1 MQKFTA
7 QELLEY
13 ALKSGKSVSLK
24 NGAIAKIVGYVSL
37 TDEYIGYVIGISTI
51 TLKKKVKATT
61 WTKEGVNTDISDYN
75 IKVIS
80 STNELAE
87 YALQNGI
94 GMTIQTPYGK
104 STVNVIGKTND
115 SKYITVYQSN
125 SELIAEYVCDEK
137 FSLDKVDL
145 VI

>member
-13 ALKSGKSVSLK
+13 ALKSGKSVNLK
-24 NGAIAKIVGYVSL
+24 NGAVAKIMGYISL
-37 TDEYIGYVIGISTI
+37 TDEYIGYVIGVSTI

-94 GMTIQTPYGK
+94 GMTIKTPYGI
-104 STVNVIGKTND
+104 STVNVIGKTKD
-115 SKYITVYQSN
+115 SRYITVYQSN
-125 SELIAEYVCDEK
+125 SGLIAEYVSDEK
-137 FSLDKVDL
+137 FSLDQVDL
-145 VI
+145 VL

>member
-13 ALKSGKSVSLK
+13 ALKNGKSVSLK
-24 NGAIAKIVGYVSL
+24 NGAVAKIIGYIGL
-37 TDEYIGYVIGISTI
+37 TDEYIGYVVGVSSI
-51 TLKKKVKATT
+51 TLKQKIKATT
-61 WTKEGVNTDISDYN
+61 WTKEGVNTELSDYN

-94 GMTIQTPYGK
+94 GMTIKTPYGI
-104 STVNVIGKTND
+104 STVNVIGKTKD
-115 SKYITVYQSN
+115 SRYITVYQSN
-125 SELIAEYVCDEK
+125 SGLIAEYVSDER
-137 FSLDKVDL
+137 FSLDQVDL
-145 VI
+145 VL

>member
-24 NGAIAKIVGYVSL
+24 NGAIAKIVGYISL
-37 TDEYIGYVIGISTI
+37 TDEYIGYVVGVSSIS
-51 TLKKKVKATT
+51 LKQKAKATT
-61 WTKEGVNTDISDYN
+61 WTKEGVNTELSDYN

-87 YALQNGI
+87 YALQNNI
-94 GMTIQTPYGK
+94 GVSILTPFGK
-104 STVNVIGKTND
+104 SIVNVIGKTND
-115 SKYITVYQSN
+115 SEYITVYQSN
-125 SELIAEYVCDEK
+125 SELIAEYLSDDNY
-137 FSLDKVDL
+137 SLDKVDL
-145 VI
+145 IF

>member
-24 NGAIAKIVGYVSL
+24 NGAIAKIVGYISL
-37 TDEYIGYVIGISTI
+37 TDEYIGYVVGVSSIS
-51 TLKKKVKATT
+51 LKQKAKATT
-61 WTKEGVNTDISDYN
+61 WTKEGVNTELSDYN

-87 YALQNGI
+87 YALQNNI
-94 GMTIQTPYGK
+94 GVSILTPFGK
-104 STVNVIGKTND
+104 SIVNVIGKTID
-115 SKYITVYQSN
+115 SEYITVYQSN
-125 SELIAEYVCDEK
+125 SELIAEYLSDENY
-137 FSLDKVDL
+137 SLDKVDL
-145 VI
+145 IF

>member
-37 TDEYIGYVIGISTI
+37 TDEYIGYVVGISSV
-51 TLKKKVKATT
+51 TLKQKAKATT

-115 SKYITVYQSN
+115 SKYITVYQDN
-125 SELIAEYVCDEK
+125 ERMIAEYVCDEK

>member
-24 NGAIAKIVGYVSL
+24 NGAVAKIVGYISL
-37 TDEYIGYVIGISTI
+37 TDEYIGYVVGISSI
-51 TLKKKVKATT
+51 SLKQKAKATT
-61 WTKEGVNTDISDYN
+61 WTKEGVNTELSDYN

-87 YALQNGI
+87 YALQNNI
-94 GMTIQTPYGK
+94 GMTIQTPYGR
-104 STVNVIGKTND
+104 STVNVIGKTKD
-115 SKYITVYQSN
+115 SRYITVYQSN
-125 SELIAEYVCDEK
+125 SGLIAEYVSDDNY
-137 FSLDKVDL
+137 SLDKVDL
-145 VI
+145 IF

>member
-24 NGAIAKIVGYVSL
+24 NGSIAKIVGYISL
-37 TDEYIGYVIGISTI
+37 TDEYIGYVVGVSSIS
-51 TLKKKVKATT
+51 LKQKAKATT
-61 WTKEGVNTDISDYN
+61 WTKEGVNTELSDYN

-87 YALQNGI
+87 YALQNNI
-94 GMTIQTPYGK
+94 GVSILTPFGK
-104 STVNVIGKTND
+104 SIVNVIGKTND
-115 SKYITVYQSN
+115 SEYITVYQSN
-125 SELIAEYVCDEK
+125 SELIAEYLSDDNY
-137 FSLDKVDL
+137 SLDKVDL
-145 VI
+145 IF

>member
-24 NGAIAKIVGYVSL
+24 NGSIAKIVGYISL
-37 TDEYIGYVIGISTI
+37 TDEYIGYVVGVSSIS
-51 TLKKKVKATT
+51 LKQKAKATT
-61 WTKEGVNTDISDYN
+61 WTKEGVNTELSDYN

-87 YALQNGI
+87 YALQNNI
-94 GMTIQTPYGK
+94 GVSILTPFGK
-104 STVNVIGKTND
+104 SIVNVIGKTID
-115 SKYITVYQSN
+115 SEYITVYQSN
-125 SELIAEYVCDEK
+125 SELIAEYLSDENY
-137 FSLDKVDL
+137 SLDKVDL
-145 VI
+145 IL

>member
-24 NGAIAKIVGYVSL
+24 NGAIAKIVGYISL
-37 TDEYIGYVIGISTI
+37 TDEYIGYVVGVSSI
-51 TLKKKVKATT
+51 TLKQKAKATT
-61 WTKEGVNTDISDYN
+61 WTKEGVNTELSDYN

-87 YALQNGI
+87 YALQNNI
-94 GMTIQTPYGK
+94 GVSILTPFGK
-104 STVNVIGKTND
+104 SIVNVIGKTID
-115 SKYITVYQSN
+115 SEYITVYQSN
-125 SELIAEYVCDEK
+125 SELIAEYLSDENY
-137 FSLDKVDL
+137 SLDKVDL
-145 VI
+145 IF

>member
-24 NGAIAKIVGYVSL
+24 NGSIAKIVGYISL
-37 TDEYIGYVIGISTI
+37 TDEYIGYVVGVSSIS
-51 TLKKKVKATT
+51 LKQKAKATT
-61 WTKEGVNTDISDYN
+61 WTKEGVNTELSDYN

-87 YALQNGI
+87 YALQNNI
-94 GMTIQTPYGK
+94 GVSILTPFGK
-104 STVNVIGKTND
+104 SIVNVIGKTID
-115 SKYITVYQSN
+115 SEYITVYQSN
-125 SELIAEYVCDEK
+125 SELIAEYLSDENY
-137 FSLDKVDL
+137 SLDKVDL
-145 VI
+145 IF

>member
-24 NGAIAKIVGYVSL
+24 NGSIAKIVGYISL
-37 TDEYIGYVIGISTI
+37 TDEYIGYVVGVSSIS
-51 TLKKKVKATT
+51 LKQKAKATT
-61 WTKEGVNTDISDYN
+61 WTKEGVNTELSDYN

-87 YALQNGI
+87 YALQNNI
-94 GMTIQTPYGK
+94 GVSILTPFGK
-104 STVNVIGKTND
+104 SIVNVIGKTID
-115 SKYITVYQSN
+115 SEYITVYQSN
-125 SELIAEYVCDEK
+125 SGLIAEYVSDDNY
-137 FSLDKVDL
+137 SLDKVDL
-145 VI
+145 IL

>member
-24 NGAIAKIVGYVSL
+24 NGSIAKIVGYISL
-37 TDEYIGYVIGISTI
+37 TDEYIGYVVGVSSIS
-51 TLKKKVKATT
+51 LKQKAKATT
-61 WTKEGVNTDISDYN
+61 WTKEGVNTELSDYN

-87 YALQNGI
+87 YALQNDI
-94 GMTIQTPYGK
+94 GVSILTPFGK
-104 STVNVIGKTND
+104 SIVNVIGKTKD
-115 SKYITVYQSN
+115 SEYITVYQSN
-125 SELIAEYVCDEK
+125 SELIAEYLSDENY
-137 FSLDKVDL
+137 SLDKVDL
-145 VI
+145 IL